1 VKVAEERV
9 AVVIPRH
16 SVSVIEQGEG
26 VIDVRAEASNV
37 TPEAEILETATVPDV
52 TTKTI
57 TVSAAVVV
65 ETPVIVKDVPEAHV
79 PVLKALVLASLA
91 GALPIAILVSTVEV
105 EAVPEV
111 VDSPLHSVPHVPTV
125 VVFVKKV

>member
-111 VDSPLHSVPHVPTV
+111 IDSPLHSVPHVPTV
-125 VVFVKKV
+125 VAFVKKV